1 VQILCSRSV
10 CANLCKHKLTP
21 DSVQTCAKF
30 PCRLYA
36 CILGCFG
43 RGKSVNSWSSGNSRT
58 RRLNDANSS
67 KTIGAVIRYWRI
79 IPIVEKLSA
88 WGILVT
94 QQRGFDGRP
103 VKQESSPIQ
112 SHAGNFPCHAPVEQ
126 CAARDWQP
134 CQQLLLVQ
142 EASRT

>member
-1 VQILCSRSV
+1 M
-10 CANLCKHKLTP
+10 
-21 DSVQTCAKF
+21 
-30 PCRLYA
+30 
-36 CILGCFG
+36 
-43 RGKSVNSWSSGNSRT
+43 
-58 RRLNDANSS
+58 RRVNDANSS
-67 KTIGAVIRYWRI
+67 KTIGKILRYWRI

-112 SHAGNFPCHAPVEQ
+112 SHTGNFPGHAPVEQ
-126 CAARDWQP
+126 RAARDWQP
-134 CQQLLLVQ
+134 CQQLLLVK